1 MDTAVLN
8 SDILSSKKGE
18 KAAIRHKKNAKQE
31 AVFSREAIDKAL
43 DDSLND
49 LMEGRVYELDMK
61 NPEESLRKIMEHV
74 RRAK

>member
-1 MDTAVLN
+1 MNTAVLN

-18 KAAIRHKKNAKQE
+18 KATIRHKKNAKQE